1 MASNENEF
9 PIGGGTYPPFGVITD
24 GNHGSYVI
32 IATWILACISVLSV
46 IVRIIVRTWRSQ
58 YFERDNGLLVVA
70 TNANWGRTFR
80 DKILLVSTEVLDL
93 LNIRS
98 LNVMKGITF
107 PLRSGTSKDTIRVT
121 SGCGFLQENRIAVH
135 LSIITA
141 CIPSIKPFFDS
152 IQSSLID
159 SGVPRNYT
167 SGNTFELPPWRSAT
181 KSLSS
186 RGFQSLRGIGLST
199 TTQIEIEGGVVG
211 DSASTRG
218 LTSTTGNSLQTI
230 RSLSLFLKSVLPDT
244 LPEGHIQGP
253 RTADELINDVLSGIE
268 QAPMAVKLTPHLLSL
283 VNWADPLHDPILRQF
298 MPLGSWIQPDHP
310 KLVYDSL
317 DETGDSPV
325 EGIIHRYPDR
335 AVFLEKKWEVMFD
348 YIEHTPALADI
359 LVSGGDL
366 YTLKPEQMRMIGMRL
381 LHIPHILRIR
391 IASKGVAVCPSRII
405 DPEDEW
411 ANVLIELSQKGRKM
425 GKSVALHTHFNHP
438 SEISWV
444 TKKAA
449 QRLFEEGVTIRN
461 QTVLLNRVNNDVET
475 MKALI
480 HQLSAINIQPM
491 PPSLYEQS
499 IIGYF
504 VLDRNSRENLTWII
518 VRIEAIKI

>member
-1 MASNENEF
+1 M
-9 PIGGGTYPPFGVITD
+9 
-24 GNHGSYVI
+24 
-32 IATWILACISVLSV
+32 
-46 IVRIIVRTWRSQ
+46 
-58 YFERDNGLLVVA
+58 
-70 TNANWGRTFR
+70 
-80 DKILLVSTEVLDL
+80 
-93 LNIRS
+93 
-98 LNVMKGITF
+98 
-107 PLRSGTSKDTIRVT
+107 
-121 SGCGFLQENRIAVH
+121 
-135 LSIITA
+135 
-141 CIPSIKPFFDS
+141 
-152 IQSSLID
+152 
-159 SGVPRNYT
+159 
-167 SGNTFELPPWRSAT
+167 
-181 KSLSS
+181 S
-186 RGFQSLRGIGLST
+186 RLRG
-199 TTQIEIEGGVVG
+199 
-211 DSASTRG
+211 
-218 LTSTTGNSLQTI
+218 TGNSLQNI

-244 LPEGHIQGP
+244 LPEGHIHGP

-335 AVFLEKKWEVMFD
+335 AVFLATSVCPVYCRNCTRSYTVGSNTNPVKKKRFLPLEKKWEVMFD

-449 QRLFEEGVTIRN
+449 QRLFEEGVTVRN
-461 QTVLLNRVNNDVET
+461 QTVLLNGVNNDVGT
-475 MKALI
+475 MKSLI
-480 HQLSAINIQPM
+480 HQLSAINIQPYYVFQCDM
-491 PPSLYEQS
+491 VRGVEDMRTPLHEILHLEAMIRGSTTGFMTPNFVVNLPGGGGKRLACSYESYDINTGLSTFISPGSKDPSRKWEYWDPLS
-499 IIGYF
+499 S
-504 VLDRNSRENLTWII
+504 LPKASDS
-518 VRIEAIKI
+518 